1 MSYVEKSFFV
11 VLGVHP
17 PNIITMADDNPSP
30 QNVME
35 RTAALREELAK
46 VERAEQEVRE
56 AEERRRAE
64 KAARKAARAARRA
77 EKQKAA
83 EVPEVPE
90 TAEMGERS
98 AEMEVDGGAEVTDKG
113 TCFPCLRRKVVCEWP
128 R

>member
-1 MSYVEKSFFV
+1 
-11 VLGVHP
+11 
-17 PNIITMADDNPSP
+17 MADDDTAPLNLT
-30 QNVME
+30 E
-35 RTAALREELAK
+35 RAAALREELAK
-46 VERAEQEVRE
+46 VEQAEQEAQE

-83 EVPEVPE
+83 EMPEVPE
-90 TAEMGERS
+90 TAEMGEGS
-98 AEMEVDGGAEVTDKG
+98 AETGMEVDRGAENVDKG

>member
-1 MSYVEKSFFV
+1 
-11 VLGVHP
+11 
-17 PNIITMADDNPSP
+17 MADDDTAPLNFT
-30 QNVME
+30 E
-35 RTAALREELAK
+35 RAAALREELAK
-46 VERAEQEVRE
+46 VEQAEQEAQE

-77 EKQKAA
+77 GKQKAA
-83 EVPEVPE
+83 EMPEVPE

-98 AEMEVDGGAEVTDKG
+98 AEMEVDRGAEVTDKG